1 MFGLTYPAVSHIVKD
16 MRVRIKKDPKLGRRV
31 KRVNSQ
37 FKM

>member
-1 MFGLTYPAVSHIVKD
+1 MFGLTYSAVSHIVKD
-16 MRVRIKKDPKLGRRV
+16 MRVRINNDPKLGSRV